1 MMKLR
6 ICLVGATHPNL
17 LTDRVAAECE
27 VRRPC
32 PEHHGQTEVCSHAAA
47 INGSFFWNTLGFS
60 HPIAKFGDPA
70 TLTLWYFPAKT
81 EASEAAVG
89 YFRTQSALKLLA

>member
-1 MMKLR
+1 MYR
-6 ICLVGATHPNL
+6 
-17 LTDRVAAECE
+17 
-27 VRRPC
+27 
-32 PEHHGQTEVCSHAAA
+32 S
-47 INGSFFWNTLGFS
+47 GFS
-60 HPIAKFGDPA
+60 HPIAKMGDPA